1 MVCCCCCS
9 KDCLD
14 RLLHGSVSSRHDDG
28 LLSAHSNASSRR
40 ESSFCR
46 WLFVVLFRRIEVVYC
61 ACSGTE
67 TAVRWS
73 GYADGAIESGQRCAS
88 EVLGR
93 KFDFA
98 ARPAPTLMRNAP
110 LGFSRTERLLP
121 KLRSLIL
128 GAALL
133 ATALACKLFLL

>member
-1 MVCCCCCS
+1 MGVF
-9 KDCLD
+9 
-14 RLLHGSVSSRHDDG
+14 RPGTMMG
-28 LLSAHSNASSRR
+28 
-40 ESSFCR
+40 FCPHIR
-46 WLFVVLFRRIEVVYC
+46 TPLPGGRVHFAGGCFVVLFRRIEVVYC